1 VIRPEWRPITQTS
14 TKPPLLFI
22 LQFIHSF
29 SLTHTNNPSIESS
42 ILLLPL
48 LSHLLP
54 YSHYV
59 PTTPTV
65 IHSIFLFLLFIFI
78 YILSICIKP
87 LFYFKFKFIKIHFGG
102 FCFSLPTN
110 FTVRLL
116 PNFINQFV
124 VKFLSLGLIMEIQI
138 SFTFFATYMHIVID
152 LCFDLCG
159 TFQFFI
165 LFKLEKKN

>member
-1 VIRPEWRPITQTS
+1 VEGTVIRPEWRPITQTS

-42 ILLLPL
+42 ILLPL

-54 YSHYV
+54 YS
-59 PTTPTV
+59 PLRTNNANGDSFNFPLSF
-65 IHSIFLFLLFIFI
+65 IHIIFSRSASNPYFIFKSKFILGVLLFLADKAHCEITTE
-78 YILSICIKP
+78 
-87 LFYFKFKFIKIHFGG
+87 FYQFFFY
-102 FCFSLPTN
+102 
-110 FTVRLL
+110 
-116 PNFINQFV
+116 QFV
-124 VKFLSLGLIMEIQI
+124 VKLLSLGLILEIQI
-138 SFTFFATYMHIVID
+138 SLMFLATYMHIVID

-165 LFKLEKKN
+165 LFKL

>member
-42 ILLLPL
+42 ILLPL

-54 YSHYV
+54 YS
-59 PTTPTV
+59 PLRTNNANGDSIIFPLSF
-65 IHSIFLFLLFIFI
+65 IHIIFSRSASNPYFIFKSKFTLGVLLFLADKAHCEITTE
-78 YILSICIKP
+78 
-87 LFYFKFKFIKIHFGG
+87 FYQFF
-102 FCFSLPTN
+102 
-110 FTVRLL
+110 
-116 PNFINQFV
+116 FINL
-124 VKFLSLGLIMEIQI
+124 LSLGLIMEIQI
-138 SFTFFATYMHIVID
+138 SLMFLATYMHIVID

-165 LFKLEKKN
+165 LFKL